1 MSLFDS
7 FIQNIEKN
15 LKSKGCSEIEIAEK
29 ISKIKKRNE
38 NEDCL
43 KEIDFSCDDDDW
55 DDVEFVANTDNE
67 LSVIEQMKPDD
78 ANDLKDVTNEDMT
91 IEERLKVLSE
101 YYKDKNVFDDDE
113 MVAENNLKGA
123 YGRTLLHDA
132 VLEEDVEEIEKL
144 IEEGASTLARDNSGA
159 TPYQLAVLEGKEKSL
174 KKLKKL
180 GITT

>member
-55 DDVEFVANTDNE
+55 DDVDFIANTDNE
-67 LSVIEQMKPDD
+67 LSVMEQMKPDEV
-78 ANDLKDVTNEDMT
+78 NNLKDVTTEDMS
-91 IEERLKVLSE
+91 IEERIKALSK
-101 YYKDKNVFDDDE
+101 YYSGKNVFDDDE
-113 MVAENNLKGA
+113 MVAENDLKGA

-132 VLEEDVEEIEKL
+132 VLEEDLGEIEKL
-144 IEEGASTLARDNSGA
+144 IEEGASIKSKDNNGM
-159 TPYQLAVLEGKEKSL
+159 TPYMLAVVEGKEEAI
-174 KKLKKL
+174 KKLKEL
-180 GITT
+180 GIAT